1 MKWWEK
7 APSILS
13 GDYEN
18 IYGLND
24 DVTKSEVKFLINEA
38 SIPPQS
44 NILDLCCGT
53 GRHSI
58 RLAELGY
65 TVTGLDIS
73 SEFLKIAAEK
83 SLQLGLSID
92 WINKDMRDI
101 PLENKFDLVFI
112 MFGAWGFF
120 EEDHQNYTVF
130 KAVNQALKMNGHFIL
145 DFFNR
150 DWIMHHF
157 QPTHWVERKTGYYLE
172 KRKFDNYKGRLNT
185 ESIFIKQDGSVI
197 KWETSLRAFSLQ
209 EIIKVL
215 KQEGFS
221 IFNVYGNLERQS
233 FDLNTPRMLLH
244 AIKVNS
250 NEK

>member
-7 APSILS
+7 TPSILS

-24 DVTKSEVKFLINEA
+24 DVTKSEVEFLINVA

-53 GRHSI
+53 GRHSM

-65 TVTGLDIS
+65 KVTGLDIS
-73 SEFLKIAAEK
+73 SDFLKIAVEK
-83 SLQLGLSID
+83 SLRLGLSIN

-101 PLENKFDLVFI
+101 PFENKFDLVFI

-120 EEDHQNYTVF
+120 EEDHENYAVF
-130 KAVNQALKMNGHFIL
+130 KAVNQALKMDGHFIL

-150 DWIMHHF
+150 DWILRHF
-157 QPTHWVERKTGYYLE
+157 QPAHWVERKTGYYLE
-172 KRKFDNYKGRLNT
+172 KRQFDNYKGRLNT
-185 ESIFIKQDGSVI
+185 ESVFIKRDGAVI
-197 KWETSLRAFSLQ
+197 KWKTSLRAFTYQ
-209 EIIKVL
+209 EIISVL

-221 IFNVYGNLERQS
+221 IFNVYGDLERRTY
-233 FDLNTPRMLLH
+233 DLNTPRMLLH
-244 AIKVNS
+244 AIKGNP
-250 NEK
+250 NEQ